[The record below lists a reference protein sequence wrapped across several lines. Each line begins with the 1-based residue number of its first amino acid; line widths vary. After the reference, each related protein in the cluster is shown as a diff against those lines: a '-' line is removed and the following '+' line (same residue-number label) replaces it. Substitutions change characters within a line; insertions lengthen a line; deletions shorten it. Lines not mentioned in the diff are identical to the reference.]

1 MKFDWDPAK
10 NEQNIRIHGIDFNVA
25 VRAFRGPVLERID
38 DRVDYGETR
47 MVAIGLLDGIEITLV
62 YTDRGEVRRMISA
75 RKATHHERHAYYQ
88 ALNP

>member
-1 MKFDWDPAK
+1 MRLPMGFSSSPA
-10 NEQNIRIHGIDFNVA
+10 
-25 VRAFRGPVLERID
+25 LE
-38 DRVDYGETR
+38 VPPSSQAL